1 MERGAVRVAGLGFRQ
16 TATADSLRAAL
27 LAAGG
32 EGVAALAT
40 LAEKAAA
47 PALLALAGALG
58 VPVIPITAAALAGV
72 ETLTD
77 SPRLRAF
84 LGTGSLAEAAAL
96 CAAGPGARLLG
107 PRAAAPDGMATAAI
121 AERIAS

>member
-16 TATADSLRAAL
+16 AATVDSLRAAL
-27 LAAGG
+27 RAAGG
-32 EGVAALAT
+32 ENVAALAT
-40 LAEKAAA
+40 LAEKATA

-72 ETLTD
+72 GTLTD

-84 LGTGSLAEAAAL
+84 LGTG
-96 CAAGPGARLLG
+96 
-107 PRAAAPDGMATAAI
+107 
-121 AERIAS
+121 